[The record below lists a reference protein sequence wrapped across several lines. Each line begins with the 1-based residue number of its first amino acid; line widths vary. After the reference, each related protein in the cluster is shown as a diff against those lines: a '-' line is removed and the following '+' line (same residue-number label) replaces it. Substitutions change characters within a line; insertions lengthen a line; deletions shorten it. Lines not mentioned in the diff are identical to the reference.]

1 MGQSGSTMSVW
12 HSPTPVPSPEGE
24 GLIQTVQTTASTNA
38 DMLALA
44 AQGAAEGLWLRAV
57 EQTAGRG
64 RLGRVWVSP
73 PGNLYA
79 STIVR
84 LRAADPNPATLA
96 MVAAVALDETLGAYG
111 AEPWIKWPNDLHI
124 GAAKLTG
131 ILLERTGDAV
141 VVGIGVNLAHHPEG
155 LDRPATSLPAQG
167 LSAPDPDVF
176 LRNLAEAFGRW
187 LGVWRS
193 GLEHVRRR
201 WLDRAHSIGTALS
214 VRLPDRAP
222 LDGLFDGLDGD
233 GALRLRL
240 ASGEVQVI
248 HAADVFLI

>member
-1 MGQSGSTMSVW
+1 MIDIRT
-12 HSPTPVPSPEGE
+12 VPS
-24 GLIQTVQTTASTNA
+24 TASTNA

-44 AQGAAEGLWLRAV
+44 AAGAAEGLWLRAV

-64 RLGRVWVSP
+64 RQGRAWSSP

-84 LRAADPNPATLA
+84 LRPGDPNPATLA
-96 MVAAVALDETLGAYG
+96 MVAAVALDEVLRAYG
-111 AEPWIKWPNDLHI
+111 AEPIIKWPNDLLI
-124 GAAKLTG
+124 GDAKLTG
-131 ILLERTGDAV
+131 ILLERSGDGV

-155 LDRPATSLPAQG
+155 LDRAVTSVAAQG
-167 LSAPDPDVF
+167 LGAPDPELF
-176 LRNLAEAFGRW
+176 LRDLAEAFARW
-187 LGVWRS
+187 LAQWRA
-193 GLEHVRRR
+193 GLEPVRRR
-201 WLDRAHSIGTALS
+201 WLERAHTPGTALS
-214 VRLPDRAP
+214 VRLPDQDA

-248 HAADVFLI
+248 HAGDVFLI